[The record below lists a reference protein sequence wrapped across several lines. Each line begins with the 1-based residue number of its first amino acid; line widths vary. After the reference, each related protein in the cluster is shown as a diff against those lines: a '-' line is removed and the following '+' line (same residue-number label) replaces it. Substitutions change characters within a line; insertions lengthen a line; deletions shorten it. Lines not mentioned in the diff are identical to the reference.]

1 MTSSTLRS
9 TVVFELRSKLRMSIS
24 ELSYG
29 APCANSSALA
39 LIISA
44 NSSGKALSA
53 VLIKYVLLNSSRAS
67 IESALETAL
76 TRLSFSLLS
85 N

>member
-1 MTSSTLRS
+1 
-9 TVVFELRSKLRMSIS
+9 MSIS
-24 ELSYG
+24 ELSYDV
-29 APCANSSALA
+29 PYANSSALA

-44 NSSGKALSA
+44 NSSGKDLSA